1 MLSGK
6 QVVLG
11 VTGGIAAYKAVELC
25 RLLIKAG
32 AGVKVIMT
40 AAAKQFVTPLTF
52 QTVSGNRV
60 YDDLFAG
67 SQRYAVDHVGLAQEA
82 NLLIVAPATANC
94 LGKLAAGIADDLL
107 TTTVLAASCPV
118 LLAPAMNTKMLENPV
133 VQENIDK
140 LTLRGYSFVPAVEGE
155 LACGESGGGRLAPVD
170 SIFATVKSLLFPA
183 LELKGVRLLVTAG
196 PTREAIDPVRYLT
209 NHSSGKMG
217 YAVAQAAAEQG
228 ADVILVSGPVTIPSP
243 AGVRMVKVTTAQEMY
258 AAVLSLYPEI
268 DVVVKAAAVA
278 DYRPAGVQETK
289 IKKDGDMVLSLVRTP
304 DILAELGKCK
314 QNQVLVGFAAET
326 DNLRE
331 NALAKLFRKNLE
343 LIVAN
348 DLTEDG
354 AGFNVDTNVVRLY
367 FKDGQEKLLPRMPK
381 LAVAREIIRE
391 IKRIME
397 IAQEV
402 SDKKSTN

>member
-6 QVVLG
+6 QIVLG
-11 VTGGIAAYKAVELC
+11 VTGGIAVYKAVELC

-32 AGVKVIMT
+32 AGVKVVMT

-67 SQRYAVDHVGLAQEA
+67 SRRYTVEHVGLAQEA
-82 NLLIVAPATANC
+82 NLFLVVPATANC

-133 VQENIDK
+133 VQENIAK
-140 LTLRGYSFVPAVEGE
+140 LTLRGYSFVSAVEGE
-155 LACGESGGGRLAPVD
+155 LACGDSGGGRLAPAE
-170 SIFATVKSLLFPA
+170 SIFAAAKSLLLPA

-228 ADVILVSGPVTIPSP
+228 ADVTLVSGPVTIPSP
-243 AGVRMVKVTTAQEMY
+243 AGVRMVRVITAQEMY
-258 AAVLSLYPEI
+258 TAVLGLYPEI

-278 DYRPAGVQETK
+278 DYRPASAKETK
-289 IKKDGDMVLSLVRTP
+289 IKKDGDMALSLVRTP

-331 NALAKLFRKNLE
+331 NALAKLLSKNLE

-348 DLTEDG
+348 DLTEAG
-354 AGFNVDTNVVRLY
+354 AGFNADTNVVKLY
-367 FKDGQEKLLPRMPK
+367 FKDGREKLLPRMPK
-381 LAVAREIIRE
+381 LAVAREIIKE
-391 IKRIME
+391 IKGIMK
-397 IAQEV
+397 ISQDV
-402 SDKKSTN
+402 SHKKSSN

>member
-1 MLSGK
+1 MLCGK

-25 RLLIKAG
+25 RLFVRDG
-32 AGVKVIMT
+32 AGVRVILT
-40 AAAKQFVTPLTF
+40 EAAKQFVTPLTF

-67 SQRYAVDHVGLAQEA
+67 SRNYTVDHVGLAQA
-82 NLLIVAPATANC
+82 ADLILVAPATANC

-107 TTTVLAASCPV
+107 TTTILAAGCPI
-118 LLAPAMNTKMLENPV
+118 LLAPAMNTKMFNNLI
-133 VQENIDK
+133 VQENISK
-140 LTLRGYSFVPAVEGE
+140 LLLRGYRFVSPAEGE
-155 LACGESGGGRLAPVD
+155 LACGDCGSGRLAPLNI
-170 SIFATVKSLLFPA
+170 IFDAAKSLLSSTM
-183 LELKGVRLLVTAG
+183 ELRGVRLLVTAG
-196 PTREAIDPVRYLT
+196 PTREAVDPVRYLT

-228 ADVILVSGPVTIPSP
+228 AEVTLVSGPVTLPAP
-243 AGVRMVKVTTAQEMY
+243 AGVRIVQVTTAQEMY
-258 AAVLSLYPEI
+258 AAVLSLYPEM

-278 DYRPAGVQETK
+278 DYRPADVLETK

-331 NALAKLFRKNLE
+331 NALTKLDRKNLE

-348 DLTEDG
+348 DLTEEG
-354 AGFNVDTNVVRLY
+354 AGFNTDTNVVKFY
-367 FKDGQEKLLPRMPK
+367 FKDGREKQLARMSK
-381 LAVAREIIRE
+381 LEVAREIINE
-391 IKRIME
+391 IKE
-397 IAQEV
+397 IINIA
-402 SDKKSTN
+402 K

>member
-6 QVVLG
+6 QIVLG

-32 AGVKVIMT
+32 ASVKVIMT
-40 AAAKQFVTPLTF
+40 AAAEQFVTPLTF

-155 LACGESGGGRLAPVD
+155 LVCGESGGGRMAPVD
-170 SIFATVKSLLFPA
+170 SIFTTVKSLLFPA

-228 ADVILVSGPVTIPSP
+228 ADVILVSGPVTIPTP

>member
-25 RLLIKAG
+25 RLFIKDG
-32 AGVKVIMT
+32 ATVRVIMT

-52 QTVSGNRV
+52 QTVSGNLV

-67 SQRYAVDHVGLAQEA
+67 SQRYTVDHVGLAQGA
-82 NLLIVAPATANC
+82 NLFLIAPATANC

-107 TTTVLAASCPV
+107 TTTVLAAGCPV
-118 LLAPAMNTKMLENPV
+118 LLAPAMNTKMFENST

-140 LTLRGYSFVPAVEGE
+140 LTLRGYSFVAPVEGE
-155 LACGESGGGRLAPVD
+155 LACGESGGGRLAPLD
-170 SIFATVKSLLFPA
+170 SIFAAAKSLLLPA
-183 LELKGVRLLVTAG
+183 LELRGVRLLVTAG

-217 YAVAQAAAEQG
+217 YAVAQAAVEQG
-228 ADVILVSGPVTIPSP
+228 ADVTLVSGPVTLPAP
-243 AGVRMVKVTTAQEMY
+243 AGVRMVRVTTAQEMY
-258 AAVLSLYPEI
+258 AAVLSLYSEI

-278 DYRPAGVQETK
+278 DYRPATVQEAK
-289 IKKDGDMVLSLVRTP
+289 IKKDGDMALSLVRTP
-304 DILAELGKCK
+304 DILAELGKRK

-331 NALAKLFRKNLE
+331 NALVKLARKNLE

-354 AGFNVDTNVVRLY
+354 AGFNTDTNVVKFY
-367 FKDGQEKLLPRMPK
+367 FKDGQEKQLPRMPK

-391 IKRIME
+391 IKRIMN
-397 IAQEV
+397 IV
-402 SDKKSTN
+402 

>member
-25 RLLIKAG
+25 RLFVKDG
-32 AGVKVIMT
+32 ANVRVILT
-40 AAAKQFVTPLTF
+40 AAAKQFVMPLTF

-67 SQRYAVDHVGLAQEA
+67 SQLYAVDHVGLAQGA
-82 NLLIVAPATANC
+82 DLILIAPATANC

-107 TTTVLAASCPV
+107 TTTLLAADCPV
-118 LLAPAMNTKMLENPV
+118 LLAPAMNTKMFENLA
-133 VQENIDK
+133 VQEN
-140 LTLRGYSFVPAVEGE
+140 LERLVLRGYSIVQPVEGE
-155 LACGESGGGRLAPVD
+155 LACGSCGGGRLAPLDV
-170 SIFATVKSLLFPA
+170 IFAEAKSLLSPVT
-183 LELKGVRLLVTAG
+183 ELKGIRLLVTAG

-228 ADVILVSGPVTIPSP
+228 AEVTLVSGPVTLPTP
-243 AGVRMVKVTTAQEMY
+243 AGVKIVQVTTAQEMY
-258 AAVLSLYPEI
+258 AAVLSLYPQM
-268 DVVVKAAAVA
+268 DVVVKTAAVA

-289 IKKDGDMVLSLVRTP
+289 IKKDGDMILSLVRTP
-304 DILAELGKCK
+304 DILAELGKYK

-354 AGFNVDTNVVRLY
+354 AGFNTDTNVVKLY
-367 FKDGQEKLLPRMPK
+367 FKDGQEKQLARMSK
-381 LAVAREIIRE
+381 LAVAREIISE
-391 IKRIME
+391 IKRIMNIAKE
-397 IAQEV
+397 IL
-402 SDKKSTN
+402 

>member
-25 RLLIKAG
+25 RLFVKDG
-32 AGVKVIMT
+32 ANVRVILT

-67 SQRYAVDHVGLAQEA
+67 SRLYTVDHVGLAQGA
-82 NLLIVAPATANC
+82 DLILIAPATANC

-107 TTTVLAASCPV
+107 TTTLLAADCPV
-118 LLAPAMNTKMLENPV
+118 LLAPAMNTKMFENLV
-133 VQENIDK
+133 VQENIER
-140 LTLRGYSFVPAVEGE
+140 LVLRGYSIVQPVEGE
-155 LACGESGGGRLAPVD
+155 LACGGCGGGRLAPLDV
-170 SIFATVKSLLFPA
+170 IFAEAKSLLSPA
-183 LELKGVRLLVTAG
+183 TELKGIRLLVTAG

-228 ADVILVSGPVTIPSP
+228 AEVTLVSGPVTLPAP
-243 AGVRMVKVTTAQEMY
+243 AGVKIVQVTTAQEMY
-258 AAVLSLYPEI
+258 AAVLSLYPQM

-289 IKKDGDMVLSLVRTP
+289 IKKDGDMILSLVRTP
-304 DILAELGKCK
+304 DILAELGKYK

-354 AGFNVDTNVVRLY
+354 AGFNTDTNVVKLY
-367 FKDGQEKLLPRMPK
+367 FKDGQEKQLARMSK
-381 LAVAREIIRE
+381 LAVAREIISE
-391 IKRIME
+391 IKRIMNIAKE
-397 IAQEV
+397 I
-402 SDKKSTN
+402 S

>member
-25 RLLIKAG
+25 RLFVREG
-32 AGVKVIMT
+32 ADVRVILT

-67 SQRYAVDHVGLAQEA
+67 SRLYTVDHVGLAQA
-82 NLLIVAPATANC
+82 ADLMLVAPATANC
-94 LGKLAAGIADDLL
+94 LGKLAVGIADDLL
-107 TTTVLAASCPV
+107 TTTLLAVGCPV
-118 LLAPAMNTKMLENPV
+118 LLAPAMNTKMLENPA

-140 LTLRGYSFVPAVEGE
+140 LTMRGYRFVPPTEGE
-155 LACGESGGGRLAPVD
+155 LACGDCGGGRLAPVD
-170 SIFATVKSLLFPA
+170 IIFAAAKSLLLPST
-183 LELKGVRLLVTAG
+183 ELRGVRLLVTAG

-217 YAVAQAAAEQG
+217 YAVAKAAAEQG
-228 ADVILVSGPVTIPSP
+228 AEVTLVSGPVTLPAP
-243 AGVRMVKVTTAQEMY
+243 AGVNIVHVTTAQEMY
-258 AAVLSLYPEI
+258 AAVLNLYPEM

-304 DILAELGKCK
+304 DILAELGKYK
-314 QNQVLVGFAAET
+314 QNQILVGFAAET

-354 AGFNVDTNVVRLY
+354 AGFNTDTNVVKFY
-367 FKDGQEKLLPRMPK
+367 FRDGQERQLARMSKLE
-381 LAVAREIIRE
+381 VAREIIRE
-391 IKRIME
+391 IKRMMNIATE
-397 IAQEV
+397 I
-402 SDKKSTN
+402 S